1 MRIVSGL
8 EAGDVFI
15 MFLPLCVKSTLWEE
29 KLSRVGLDPLNKW
42 AGGKKSSSL
51 AKKRPLK
58 PPGLGVESFVATPFS
73 LPRNTTTR
81 SLELDWSTNWQWFPD
96 GGAKCPQSPPAL
108 TSVWLPR
115 TREHPSQPF
124 RQLGYRLSLWGI
136 SSPVER
142 SSWLQLWLLATASR
156 PRVQQLLEV
165 TEMAFHCP
173 LFQVPGGGAI

>member
-81 SLELDWSTNWQWFPD
+81 SLELD
-96 GGAKCPQSPPAL
+96 
-108 TSVWLPR
+108 
-115 TREHPSQPF
+115 
-124 RQLGYRLSLWGI
+124 
-136 SSPVER
+136 
-142 SSWLQLWLLATASR
+142 
-156 PRVQQLLEV
+156 
-165 TEMAFHCP
+165 
-173 LFQVPGGGAI
+173 